1 MNKTMIRRLIL
12 ESLFIMNFIVLG
24 CHGSLQKTNPSTPSI
39 EFKATNIPQKVNA
52 ADDQST
58 GNEQERFRKDKP
70 WTGKVTIR
78 KDKAILVDGEP
89 FFPFGFYAADELGK
103 LEMMSRYGFNAAIY
117 AGGVYEEPAK
127 MERYLDAVYS
137 LDIKA
142 MPSAY
147 DRDMHHKTKSTSPGA
162 EELIR
167 ERIPVLKEH
176 PGIFSWY
183 IADEP
188 DGNQIPFTTIDRL
201 SNIVRSCDVNHPVS
215 LVTLSSSCDPYAK
228 ASDVH
233 MNDPYYPMWRPNL
246 STVRAYMD
254 AGIISADGRKPYIAV
269 LLGAFHDEKGKD
281 LRCQSY
287 LAIVRGAKGILF
299 FSLQY
304 VLNHPDV
311 WREFRHLGREIDDF
325 SPVIFSPDAAERIK
339 VDADPIHPDILLKKY
354 QGKYYLIAVNYQR
367 AELTAKFDLSDL
379 SVKPEIEVLYED
391 RKITLENNQFPD
403 TFAGYDVHIYRIYP
417 AIEDYG
423 KIGSKPPKIAG
434 LRPRPGETITLA
446 APMIKAA
453 FREEDDGTG
462 IDPDSVT
469 VEVDGKV
476 VGPDNGL
483 VINMKGVKNGISC
496 IPKVDL
502 ARGRH
507 TVVVRGKDLSG
518 RVASRSWSF
527 TTTNYPIPFIE
538 KFDKPCRAWS
548 PANGD
553 WEVKV
558 GTYMVDATGTEAL
571 SYVHDINLRGNY
583 SLSFSA
589 KVSSFNEDSAILLWL
604 NECFYPALFK
614 IWFDRRNGYL
624 SRINGNPHASG
635 SVGSLQSGNWY
646 WFTVLRKGRNIRC
659 FVDGKHVFSYYVPYS
674 GNGGGFAIGA
684 RNARVA
690 FRDVVVKRLIDPIAE
705 EDESAMPV
713 QKASNQKEDS
723 YTIVQHSRNRRPLS
737 FPPSQGGTKGGVKK
751 LFQKKKSLYRN
762 TLAQNEIYLEEDKD
776 TALHLVF
783 TSPEEVERAGGMIR
797 GKGAFVSTRAGKAYQ
812 PLEQNAC
819 LMFPGK
825 HGFPIEKGTLELIV
839 SDAGIAASCDA
850 DPTLVHFFQE
860 ENRQVFLRINGGRL
874 QFIVYAWA
882 GSWICTKQL
891 IPVWPLRS
899 MHHITITWEGTR
911 ARAFIDGKEMEVES
925 RERPG
930 RIAAI
935 PLTGVS
941 TIFLGNNEKGN
952 APFPLAVLEMRLS
965 RGVRYEKPED
975 FKDLVFL
982 Q

>member
-1 MNKTMIRRLIL
+1 MIRRLIIGT
-12 ESLFIMNFIVLG
+12 LFIMNFIVLG

-39 EFKATNIPQKVNA
+39 EFNENNIPQKVNA
-52 ADDQST
+52 PDDQST
-58 GNEQERFRKDKP
+58 GNEQERFRKDNP

-103 LEMMSRYGFNAAIY
+103 LEMMSRYGFNSAICAGDVY
-117 AGGVYEEPAK
+117 AEPAK
-127 MERYLDAVYS
+127 MERYLNAGHS
-137 LDIKA
+137 LDMKA
-142 MPSAY
+142 MPGAY

-167 ERIPVLKEH
+167 ERITTLKNN

-201 SNIVRSCDVNHPVS
+201 ANIVRSCDANHPVS

-228 ASDVH
+228 ASDIH

-246 STVRAYMD
+246 STVRAYID
-254 AGIISADGRKPYIAV
+254 SGIGSADGRKPYIAV

-325 SPVIFSPDAAERIK
+325 SPVIFSPDAAERIT
-339 VDADPIHPDILLKKY
+339 VDADPINPDIVLKKY
-354 QGKYYLIAVNYQR
+354 QGRYYLIAVNYQR
-367 AELTAKFDLSDL
+367 AGLTAKFDLSGL

-391 RKITLENNQFPD
+391 RKITLENNQFSD

-417 AIEDYG
+417 AIEDHG
-423 KIGSKPPKIAG
+423 KTGSKPPEIAG

-446 APMIKAA
+446 APMIKAL
-453 FREEDDGTG
+453 FREGDDGTG

-483 VINMKGVKNGISC
+483 VINMKGVKNGISY

-538 KFDKPCRAWS
+538 KFDKPSRAWS
-548 PANGD
+548 PASGD
-553 WEVKV
+553 WEVKD
-558 GTYMVDATGTEAL
+558 GAYMVDATGTEAL
-571 SYVHDINLRGNY
+571 SYVHDINLIGNY

-589 KVSSFNEDSAILLWL
+589 KASSFNEDSAILLWL

-614 IWFDRRNGYL
+614 IWFDRMNGYL
-624 SRINGNPHASG
+624 SRINDNPHASG
-635 SVGSLQSGNWY
+635 SVGSLQSGSWY
-646 WFTVLRKGRNIRC
+646 QFTVLRKGRNINC
-659 FVDGKHVFSYYVPYS
+659 LVDGKHVFSYYVPYS

-713 QKASNQKEDS
+713 QKASSQKEDS
-723 YTIVQHSRNRRPLS
+723 YTIVQ
-737 FPPSQGGTKGGVKK
+737 
-751 LFQKKKSLYRN
+751 
-762 TLAQNEIYLEEDKD
+762 NETYLEEDKD

-783 TSPEEVERAGGMIR
+783 TSPEVVERAGGMIR
-797 GKGAFVSTRAGKAYQ
+797 GKGAFVTTRAGKAYQ

-819 LMFPGK
+819 LMFPDK

-850 DPTLVHFFQE
+850 DPILVHFFQE

-882 GSWICTKQL
+882 GSWICTKQR

-930 RIAAI
+930 IIAAI
-935 PLTGVS
+935 PLTGKS

-952 APFPLAVLEMRLS
+952 APSPLAVLEMRLS

-975 FKDLVFL
+975 FKDLGFL